1 MMKVLFIHN
10 TIPEYRLEF
19 FRLLARKV
27 DLHILVTDKE
37 LANAVYGLFVGDIG
51 NLNIS
56 YINSCSK
63 IGSVINKGKYDM
75 VILPPIDCIYQWI
88 CAFNAYN
95 ACRRCGINLVYWSEK
110 WEAEKSFQPFSKQLK
125 NYIHAKM
132 IGYFAKRVSLCIAA
146 GSKSKEYLLKRVG
159 IEASRISIAYDSSTS
174 PIQDNHLDIRK
185 GLGLPAE
192 SKIILYLGR
201 IIERKGL
208 KNLIYSVEEILS
220 DMPDVYLLV
229 GGTGEDIEKYKR
241 IARKIDRERIVF
253 MGKIAPGDRACFYKQ
268 ADVFVL
274 PSYSYKGIIEAWGL
288 TVNEALE
295 QGTPVIA
302 TSAVGAAYDLND
314 GKCCIKVPEN
324 NVMELVKAIKSVL
337 NNTNNRELCRDLYS
351 KFSVGNMANQFFQA
365 LSKYKNLYL

>member
-19 FRLLARKV
+19 FRLLAQKV

-37 LANAVYGLFVGDIG
+37 LAKKVYDLSVGDIES
-51 NLNIS
+51 LNIS
-56 YINSCSK
+56 YTNSYNQ
-63 IGSVINKGKYDM
+63 IGGIINKDKYDI
-75 VILPPIDCIYQWI
+75 VILPPIDSIYQWI
-88 CAFNAYN
+88 CAFNAYR

-110 WEAEKSFQPFSKQLK
+110 WEAEKCFQPFSKQLK
-125 NYIHAKM
+125 NCIHAKM
-132 IGYFAKRVSLCIAA
+132 IGYFAKRANLCIVA
-146 GSKSKEYLLKRVG
+146 GSKSKEYLLKRIG
-159 IEASRISIAYDSSTS
+159 IKASKITIAYDSSTS
-174 PIQDNHLDIRK
+174 QIQDDYSDIRK
-185 GLGLPAE
+185 EFGLPAE

-208 KNLIYSVEEILS
+208 KKLIYSVEKVLS

-229 GGTGEDIEKYKR
+229 GGIGEDIEAYKS
-241 IARKIDRERIVF
+241 IAKEISRERIIF
-253 MGKIAPGDRACFYKQ
+253 MGKIAPDERACFYKQ

-274 PSYSYKGIIEAWGL
+274 PSYSYNGIIEAWGL

-314 GKCCIKVPEN
+314 GKCCIMIPEN
-324 NVMELVKAIKSVL
+324 DVIELTKAIEKVL
-337 NNTNNRELCRDLYS
+337 KDTIEPEICKGLYS
-351 KFSVGNMANQFFQA
+351 KFSIENMANQFFQA
-365 LSKYKNLYL
+365 LCKL